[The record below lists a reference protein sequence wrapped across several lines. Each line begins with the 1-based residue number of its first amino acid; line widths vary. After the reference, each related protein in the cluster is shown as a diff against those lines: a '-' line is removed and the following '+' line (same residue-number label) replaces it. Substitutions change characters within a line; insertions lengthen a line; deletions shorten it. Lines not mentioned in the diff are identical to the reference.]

1 MNWTAFMTTEK
12 RERELEYVHMSWN
25 QISFVKNEKVS
36 LFFCS
41 FCRLFLFFYVFIVV
55 ELWPNRR
62 LTRRTGRKKKRW
74 MMLTQ
79 LDRERNQHPSRVV
92 NMKQCIIIIILER
105 RKKKTTQKKKMN
117 SPFESDLQLADYLY
131 IYTD

>member
-1 MNWTAFMTTEK
+1 
-12 RERELEYVHMSWN
+12 
-25 QISFVKNEKVS
+25 
-36 LFFCS
+36 
-41 FCRLFLFFYVFIVV
+41 
-55 ELWPNRR
+55 
-62 LTRRTGRKKKRW
+62 